1 MTAQNALAIPA
12 EMTVLTRR
20 EEVTIVG
27 GLAAILLVALEVAG
41 VVAGLVIIAAIAGG
55 VVYALTH

>member
-1 MTAQNALAIPA
+1 MNAQNALAIPA
-12 EMTVLTRR
+12 EMTALTRR
-20 EEVTIVG
+20 EEVAIVG